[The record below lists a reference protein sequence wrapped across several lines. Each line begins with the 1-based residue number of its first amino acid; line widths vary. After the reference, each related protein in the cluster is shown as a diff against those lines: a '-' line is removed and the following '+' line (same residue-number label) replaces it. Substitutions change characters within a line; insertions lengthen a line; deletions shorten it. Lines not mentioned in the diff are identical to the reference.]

1 MARRK
6 IRKVVITPRN
16 QSITK
21 RPTRITRPVSPT
33 NTTNVKKPPV
43 SKAANPEIRKTQVM
57 HEMFLN
63 NIKYTEKIKGDII
76 ILGSSLHN
84 LPHFKCNF
92 RKTIY

>member
-63 NIKYTEKIKGDII
+63 TLNTLKRLKVI
-76 ILGSSLHN
+76 S
-84 LPHFKCNF
+84 
-92 RKTIY
+92 